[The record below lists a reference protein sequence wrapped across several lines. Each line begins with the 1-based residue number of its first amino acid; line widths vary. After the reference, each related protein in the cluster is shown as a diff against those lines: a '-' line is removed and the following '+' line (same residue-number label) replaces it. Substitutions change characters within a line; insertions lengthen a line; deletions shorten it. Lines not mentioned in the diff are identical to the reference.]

1 MSGAAGKHVLFDE
14 SLMSR
19 PVIHGGRR
27 VFAWEGET
35 GGELLKTSSGV
46 YQRGRIGKKVEPGH
60 AIVPACAAW
69 DSGR

>member
-14 SLMSR
+14 SLMSQT
-19 PVIHGGRR
+19 VIHGGRR

-35 GGELLKTSSGV
+35 KGELLKTSSGV

>member
-14 SLMSR
+14 SLMSQ

>member
-1 MSGAAGKHVLFDE
+1 MSGAAGKHLLFDE
-14 SLMSR
+14 SLMSQT
-19 PVIHGGRR
+19 VIHGGQR
-27 VFAWEGET
+27 VFDWEDET